1 MKKAFT
7 LIELIFVIVIIG
19 LLASYA
25 VPKFMTTKMHAS
37 TTSAKSIVSSVRT
50 AIETKHGEWMIDD
63 SLDSSNGY
71 TPQGYPI
78 RLDDASLN
86 SAGENLFDGTS
97 KLQLLKRPI
106 KSCLGENCWVKTDEN
121 NDTNQSTYEYKITN
135 SDYIDLNYSGSDG
148 NFSCIGGGGSLDKTK
163 CEELID

>member
-37 TTSAKSIVSSVRT
+37 TTSAKSVVSSVRT

-63 SLDSSNGY
+63 SLGTSNGY
-71 TPQGYPI
+71 TPQGYPQK
-78 RLDDASLN
+78 LDDASLN
-86 SAGENLFDGTS
+86 QAGEDLFDGTS
-97 KLQLLKRPI
+97 KLPLLKRPI
-106 KSCLGENCWVKTDEN
+106 KSCSGSSCWMKIAQN
-121 NDTNQSTYEYKITN
+121 NDTNESTYKYSITN
-135 SDYIDLNYSGSDG
+135 SDNIELNYTGSDG
-148 NFSCIGGGGSLDKTK
+148 NFSCIDGGSLDKSQ
-163 CEELID
+163 CESLID